1 MDMPG
6 LRTEVDPFSSQISLD
21 DLLKTGEVRNH
32 RGSEE
37 LLLCPKTLAA
47 IPPFR
52 SVGRGADANE

>member
-37 LLLCPKTLAA
+37 LLLCPKT
-47 IPPFR
+47 
-52 SVGRGADANE
+52 